1 MHILNIYQYICS
13 FLLIITY
20 HYIIFFNIRYIEKL
34 YTDWYRFI
42 NYYIDME
49 PLICYIKSYFIC
61 RYLLLCLKFHNQKN
75 LHICRIILYSLFY
88 NLCNT
93 VDGSTPV
100 LYIYKR
106 KKLKKDIFK
115 RNVYL
120 FGCHSFFQKVSP
132 FCFLPANYPRVL
144 LELFHD

>member
-1 MHILNIYQYICS
+1 MYNNVIPLMEVHQ
-13 FLLIITY
+13 
-20 HYIIFFNIRYIEKL
+20 FF
-34 YTDWYRFI
+34 TS
-42 NYYIDME
+42 
-49 PLICYIKSYFIC
+49 IKE
-61 RYLLLCLKFHNQKN
+61 
-75 LHICRIILYSLFY
+75 
-88 NLCNT
+88 
-93 VDGSTPV
+93 
-100 LYIYKR
+100 